1 MLTQAQNEMLTR
13 TGPGTAMGA
22 LFRRFWVPVL
32 RTCSCRLKQG
42 AEGIEVA
49 L

>member
-32 RTCSCRLKQG
+32 LSREL
-42 AEGIEVA
+42 AEPDGPPVR
-49 L
+49 